1 MITEQELR
9 GINTHLALIEAELG
23 RIRVA
28 IREASGTLP
37 DGIIGNSSD
46 SPYAQQPDP
55 KQDLFNLL
63 SDEFGVIALESDMR
77 EIIDAVRKVLNNP
90 KDNPYQV
97 DWANAPDWAD
107 VHAFDEDDKGFWY
120 GANSSLYKK
129 EWGYDYGRSN
139 FTLPDG
145 LDWKLS
151 KTTRPC

>member
-1 MITEQELR
+1 MNTEQ
-9 GINTHLALIEAELG
+9 IKDIQTHLALIEAELG

-28 IREASGTLP
+28 IQEASVTLP
-37 DGIIGNSSD
+37 DGMIGNSSD
-46 SPYAQQPDP
+46 SPYAQLPDP

-97 DWANAPDWAD
+97 DWTNAPEWAD
-107 VHAFDEDDKGFWY
+107 VHAFDGDGSGNWY
-120 GANSSLYKK
+120 GTKLRFSDMQWIHTFK
-129 EWGYDYGRSN
+129 RCT